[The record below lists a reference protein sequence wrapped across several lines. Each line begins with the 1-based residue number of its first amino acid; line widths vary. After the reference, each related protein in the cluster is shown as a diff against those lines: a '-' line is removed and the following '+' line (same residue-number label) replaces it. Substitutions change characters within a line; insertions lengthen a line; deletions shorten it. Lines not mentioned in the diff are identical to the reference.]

1 MDGFP
6 VFLSRWIPYEYDR
19 LLDGSGFEYLQ
30 VCAIGTPLIHLIRYC
45 NTLELISLSD
55 QLYGDL

>member
-30 VCAIGTPLIHLIRYC
+30 VCAIGTPLV
-45 NTLELISLSD
+45 TSAEK
-55 QLYGDL
+55 